1 MNKTVPWSIKGVGP
15 DTREA
20 AKEAARRSGV
30 SLGEWLD
37 GIIAERASRLG
48 VPSVEVDSQE
58 RQDAVADELSRLAAR
73 STAPESGEEVRETAP
88 AETGRDPEWAAMP
101 QARFAGLPPEALR
114 SRDMSAGE
122 ARAFDSAATS
132 VEQPFFG
139 NREPVPNV
147 LQASQG
153 RGSVDSRVRAAVNGS
168 LAERLDFEEE
178 PSTQRALRALSE
190 KLESFERQNWAGVV
204 RHAAEGPER
213 TMGEAGPL
221 LIRKPGSAI
230 SAIKERSIR
239 YAVAE
244 IARRQ
249 AALYDED
256 RVPPLSL
263 LPGTSPVEKAAEK
276 PTEGKLSGASL
287 GALDQAV
294 ASIEAKLTSDR
305 LAADAERRTPSVPVK
320 VPDGDDDSMA
330 VFAALGRDLRQA
342 IGSEEAPTA
351 PMSQAPVPN
360 DADSVGGAPD
370 AVAEAVRAAGARP
383 RRELRDR
390 PASASDG
397 AYAPDRTGEQ
407 HASPKTL
414 LPADPGSGDLLEAQ
428 TTLSEIR
435 ALLDRFEPGSAIS
448 SLERRMEDLATK
460 IDRGMEPQ
468 SSSKQIEDLAR
479 QIDEIHSSI
488 QGQIGSQA
496 VEPSSVDAL
505 VRGIAERIEE
515 AREASAD
522 IERLESLIKGLAA
535 KIDGNNAQPDPQA
548 VTGLEAQMSRL
559 GERLE
564 RSEASLSALDGVEHS
579 LGELFTQLE
588 ETRHA
593 AIDAAENAARTAAR
607 DTLRAA
613 MQNPAMPQGAAEG
626 ESGLFGQV
634 AHELAE
640 LRVSHDQTS
649 RRTQT
654 TLAGLNQTMERL
666 VEHLARLD
674 ATGLSGDAAERP
686 AALSAE
692 GAGERRKSI
701 MAPSVRAELG
711 LPERRKSSEVERP
724 ADTVDPIDTL
734 IEPGLGRASIRDR
747 SGKADAAPAGDGEG
761 PAFFIAAARRAAHAA
776 QASAAATSKPSGR
789 VRVSGEV
796 DSMTEM
802 SALERARNFLRE
814 RRRPLL
820 LGLAGLVLLLGALE
834 AAKLGVSGT
843 LAPEHTGAA
852 QPATPAVEQAALQ
865 PPAADVAT
873 PAPSPAPDAG
883 TAGATA
889 ASPKDEPASASTPAA
904 AAASGPSAE
913 TPAAVMPPA
922 AAITGSIAA
931 PAASAAKAPV
941 AVRNMNPFLPGNDFK
956 LGGLSEGL
964 RNVALA
970 GDPAAQYEV
979 GLRFAEGRTVNR
991 DPKVAASWFEKAAVQ
1006 GFAPAQ
1012 YRLGSAYEKGIGEP
1026 KNPALA
1032 LTWYGRAADAGN
1044 MRAMHNL
1051 AVMAA
1056 EGAVG
1061 KPDYAKAAGW
1071 FEKAAALGVRDSQFN
1086 LAILYARGLGI
1097 ELNLAKSYTWFAVA
1111 ASQGDDDAGKKRDE
1125 VGARLDAKTLADAKA
1140 AAEAFRPSTAVSAA
1154 NEVSPPP
1161 GGWDAAAP
1169 SRSIPSAAKTMPP
1182 RFTVM

>member
-48 VPSVEVDSQE
+48 VPSVEIDSQE

-73 STAPESGEEVRETAP
+73 STASESGEEVRETAP

-101 QARFAGLPPEALR
+101 QAHFAGLPPEALR

-204 RHAAEGPER
+204 RHAAEGPQR

-244 IARRQ
+244 ISRRQ

-256 RVPPLSL
+256 PVPPLSP
-263 LPGTSPVEKAAEK
+263 LPGTSPVENAAGH
-276 PTEGKLSGASL
+276 PTERKLSGASL

-305 LAADAERRTPSVPVK
+305 LAADAERRTPSAPLEAL
-320 VPDGDDDSMA
+320 DGDDDSMA

-351 PMSQAPVPN
+351 PMSQVPVPN
-360 DADSVGGAPD
+360 DADSIGGAS
-370 AVAEAVRAAGARP
+370 AAAAKAVRAAGARP

-397 AYAPDRTGEQ
+397 AYAPDTNGEQ
-407 HASPKTL
+407 HASPKTP
-414 LPADPGSGDLLEAQ
+414 LPADRESGDLLEAQ

-613 MQNPAMPQGAAEG
+613 MQNPAMPHGAAEG

-674 ATGLSGDAAERP
+674 ATGLSGDATDRP
-686 AALSAE
+686 ASSAE

-796 DSMTEM
+796 ASMTEM

-834 AAKLGVSGT
+834 AAKLGASGT
-843 LAPEHTGAA
+843 LAPEHTGSA
-852 QPATPAVEQAALQ
+852 QPATPTVEQAALQ

-873 PAPSPAPDAG
+873 AAPGPAQDAG
-883 TAGATA
+883 AAAATA
-889 ASPKDEPASASTPAA
+889 ASPKDEPASAPTPAT

-913 TPAAVMPPA
+913 TSSRRNAARRGNHG
-922 AAITGSIAA
+922 IDR
-931 PAASAAKAPV
+931 SA
-941 AVRNMNPFLPGNDFK
+941 
-956 LGGLSEGL
+956 
-964 RNVALA
+964 
-970 GDPAAQYEV
+970 
-979 GLRFAEGRTVNR
+979 GRTGRENARSGSQHEPVPPR
-991 DPKVAASWFEKAAVQ
+991 QRLQTGRPQ
-1006 GFAPAQ
+1006 RRLAQ
-1012 YRLGSAYEKGIGEP
+1012 R
-1026 KNPALA
+1026 
-1032 LTWYGRAADAGN
+1032 
-1044 MRAMHNL
+1044 
-1051 AVMAA
+1051 
-1056 EGAVG
+1056 
-1061 KPDYAKAAGW
+1061 
-1071 FEKAAALGVRDSQFN
+1071 
-1086 LAILYARGLGI
+1086 
-1097 ELNLAKSYTWFAVA
+1097 
-1111 ASQGDDDAGKKRDE
+1111 
-1125 VGARLDAKTLADAKA
+1125 GAR
-1140 AAEAFRPSTAVSAA
+1140 R
-1154 NEVSPPP
+1154 
-1161 GGWDAAAP
+1161 
-1169 SRSIPSAAKTMPP
+1169 
-1182 RFTVM
+1182 